1 MDYHDYSLRLY
12 EQRQE
17 RELQTHNQY
26 ETWFVVTSNWEQQAV
41 NKTELKELVDDA
53 VLGGLAYKIEPCPF

>member
-1 MDYHDYSLRLY
+1 MDFHEYSLRLY

-26 ETWFVVTSNWEQQAV
+26 ETWFVVTSAWELQAL
-41 NKTELKELVDDA
+41 NKAELKELVDDA

>member
-17 RELQTHNQY
+17 RELQTHNKHQ
-26 ETWFVVTSNWEQQAV
+26 TWFVVTSTWEQQAL
-41 NKTELKELVDDA
+41 NKAELKELVDDA
-53 VLGGLAYKIEPCPF
+53 VLGGLAYKIETCPF